1 MGLGLWAPSVRDSV
15 AVNRVLVST
24 LTSRGRCVASSGPSF
39 SSDLRVVLPDSPD
52 PPRSREPFLLC
63 PAWWRWRQREAEQQ
77 WPQALCLAQPFP
89 IPFGCHRVR
98 WPLPPKHQRLR
109 CTAESLDPP
118 SFALWPQAPPRSS
131 PPFLAVALRGQV
143 RARGVSSASF
153 PRGPTACP
161 LPCSAPCP
169 SPSFSSLI

>member
-98 WPLPPKHQRLR
+98 WPLPPKHRRLR

-118 SFALWPQAPPRSS
+118 SFALWPQAPRRSS
-131 PPFLAVALRGQV
+131 PRFWQWPSGARCGRLGSALPLSHGVQQLVLCPAVPPAPPL
-143 RARGVSSASF
+143 VS
-153 PRGPTACP
+153 P
-161 LPCSAPCP
+161 L
-169 SPSFSSLI
+169 LT